1 MDFLKQWM
9 ISLVFCAIIG
19 AVVNILTPNGG
30 TERVMK
36 VVVATFLICAFLSPF
51 ITEHGIDI
59 DAELPEFSEN
69 KSNLSD
75 SIISSMLAHAERE
88 TVLETESLLE
98 DLDVEYISVEASA
111 DINSENQIYIKD
123 ITVTAYEKFSYRER
137 QIESNLKTMFSAEVI
152 FKWEKK

>member
-1 MDFLKQWM
+1 MDLLKQWM
-9 ISLVFCAIIG
+9 ISLVVCAIIG
-19 AVVNILTPNGG
+19 AVVNILSPKGG

-51 ITEHGIDI
+51 ITGNVSDYN
-59 DAELPEFSEN
+59 AQLPEFSDN
-69 KSNLSD
+69 KSDLSD
-75 SIISSMLAHAERE
+75 TISSSMLSNAEKQ

-98 DLDVEYISVEASA
+98 SLDVEFISVEASA
-111 DINSENQIYIKD
+111 DINSENQIYIKS
-123 ITVTAYEKFSYRER
+123 ITVTAYEEFSYRER